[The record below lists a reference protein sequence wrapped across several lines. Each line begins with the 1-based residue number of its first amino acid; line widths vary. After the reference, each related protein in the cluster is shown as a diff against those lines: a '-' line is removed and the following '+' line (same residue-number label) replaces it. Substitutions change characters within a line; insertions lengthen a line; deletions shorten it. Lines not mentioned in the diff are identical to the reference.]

1 MMIRVAIVGL
11 GKIARDQHLPAIAEG
26 AEFTLAATVDPAAAP
41 VDGVPHF
48 ASLDQLLA
56 SGIPVDA
63 VAVCTPPQHRY
74 GLAAQA
80 LRGGKHVLVEKPPCA
95 TVTQAEA
102 LAALATEH
110 GVTLYTAW
118 HSRHAAGV
126 DAARAWLSGKA
137 LQSVSIVWKEDVRV
151 WHPGQAWIFA
161 PGGFGVFDP
170 VINALS
176 IATVILPR
184 PLLVDS
190 AELAVPFNCHAPIA
204 GRVALRDTD
213 GVPVAVEMD
222 FLQEGPQTWDI
233 RVTTDAGELLL
244 SDGGRILTTPEGRF
258 AGEDSEYPLIYAEFS
273 AAISAGGNA
282 TDFTPLRLVADA
294 FLCAAFRSAPAFH
307 DPGATETR

>member
-11 GKIARDQHLPAIAEG
+11 GKIARDQHLPAIAES
-26 AEFTLAATVDPAAAP
+26 ARFTLAATVDPSAGP
-41 VDGVPHF
+41 VEGVPHF

-80 LRGGKHVLVEKPPCA
+80 LRAGKHVLVEKPPCA

-126 DAARAWLSGKA
+126 EAARAWLSGKA

-170 VINALS
+170 AINALS
-176 IATVILPR
+176 IATEILPR
-184 PLLVDS
+184 ALRVES
-190 AELAVPFNCHAPIA
+190 AVLDIPENAAMPIA
-204 GRVALRDTD
+204 GTVALKFTD
-213 GVPVAVEMD
+213 GVPVSLEMD
-222 FLQEGPQTWDI
+222 FLQTGQQTWDI
-233 RVTTDAGELLL
+233 VIETDAGRLQL
-244 SDGGRILTTPEGRF
+244 SLGGRMLVTPEGETTGPD
-258 AGEDSEYPLIYAEFS
+258 AEYPALYARFGQLVHGRES
-273 AAISAGGNA
+273 EVDLVPLELVEAALDCGE
-282 TDFTPLRLVADA
+282 RRMVAP
-294 FLCAAFRSAPAFH
+294 FIV
-307 DPGATETR
+307 